1 MEWLDALP
9 RVNPEVGVQRVRGR
23 LIAAGPED
31 VLHSFEDE
39 GGQVS
44 EVAERIVELADG
56 QRSVRQIV
64 DVLCEEFEVARERC
78 AADTERF
85 IRVLLEKKVL
95 VLVNSG
101 AGTSH

>member
-1 MEWLDALP
+1 MNWEAALP

-39 GGQVS
+39 HGTVS

-56 QRSVRQIV
+56 RRTVGQIV
-64 DVLCEEFEVARERC
+64 DALCNEFDVPRAEC
-78 AADTERF
+78 AVDTEKF
-85 IRVLLEKKVL
+85 IQVLLEKKVL
-95 VLVNSG
+95 VLVN
-101 AGTSH
+101 AGTEAEH